1 MARILADGRQSISP
15 QVAHSRDY
23 KNFGERHRQS
33 EVGRV
38 NIGGWIGLMALT
50 SPDLQWL
57 SGVGCDR
64 FLTPIEISDA
74 CEDIFDI
81 LGFSETEPKLI

>member
-1 MARILADGRQSISP
+1 
-15 QVAHSRDY
+15 
-23 KNFGERHRQS
+23 
-33 EVGRV
+33 
-38 NIGGWIGLMALT
+38 MALT